1 MATLVNCLT
10 GFARE
15 MMERAIFH
23 GTRPFWEEI
32 TGGTP
37 FQWNFT
43 TFYFGLHKTADP
55 GEGGDLTTNVADYTG
70 YAGAVAY
77 PRGAAYWDIVS
88 ASTDAPGARISQ
100 PVVWGKNTGA
110 SQDIVAAS
118 IAMRD
123 GVTDYEI
130 CRDVYAAPVAI
141 ATNKTPVYSGGDFEV
156 RLR

>member
-1 MATLVNCLT
+1 MATLANCMT

-15 MMERAIFH
+15 MVLRAEFH

-32 TGGTP
+32 IGGTP
-37 FQWNFT
+37 YQWTPT
-43 TFYFGLHKTADP
+43 TFYVGLHKTADP

-77 PRGAAYWDIVS
+77 PRGAAYWSIVG
-88 ASTDAPGARISQ
+88 ASSDAPGARISE
-100 PVVWGKNTGA
+100 PIEWGKNTGA

-118 IAMRD
+118 IAMRHS
-123 GVTDYEI
+123 GTDYEML
-130 CRDVYAAPVAI
+130 RDVYSAPVTI